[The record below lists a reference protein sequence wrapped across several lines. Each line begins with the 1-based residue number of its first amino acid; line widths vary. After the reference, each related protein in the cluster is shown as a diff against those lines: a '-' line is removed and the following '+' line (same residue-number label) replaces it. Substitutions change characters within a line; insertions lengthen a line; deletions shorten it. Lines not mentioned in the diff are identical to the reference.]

1 MGTSTNTRLISK
13 LSDYSKVNADRL
25 VFAPLP
31 GPFWGD
37 PGPGPYDAD
46 RQDKRSAHAVG
57 LCTKN
62 MSHTGA
68 DTEASFVA
76 SLFPL
81 Y

>member
-1 MGTSTNTRLISK
+1 MGTSTNTGLISK

-25 VFAPLP
+25 VFTPLP

-46 RQDKRSAHAVG
+46 RQDKRSAHVVG
-57 LCTKN
+57 QCAKN

-68 DTEASFVA
+68 DTKRV
-76 SLFPL
+76 L
-81 Y
+81 